1 MKRFY
6 VVGTK
11 TSKSLSPLIFNY
23 WFKKHK
29 IKSKYGYIEL
39 NQGNFNKKIKSTI
52 FDKNVGGLNITIPF
66 KQKIMRYIQT
76 FDRHAKQINAVNCVT
91 IKSKI
96 KGSNTDWNGY
106 FRTLPKKIKPKTTNV
121 LLIGYGGAALA
132 IHYVLK
138 KKGFKNI
145 IVVNRSKKKLSFE
158 KRITYTNKIENI
170 DNFLSSADLIINT
183 IPKNPISKKN
193 SKLVK
198 PSATLSDIVYKPKET
213 MFLKN
218 FPSNKK
224 IYGITMLLEQ
234 AALCFILWFGFRPHI
249 DKKLVNI
256 LEKKIK

>member
-218 FPSNKK
+218 FPSPQNNKN
-224 IYGITMLLEQ
+224 LLQ
-234 AALCFILWFGFRPHI
+234 VSWDLLVSILLSDFYS
-249 DKKLVNI
+249 
-256 LEKKIK
+256 